1 MSFFVYVLE
10 STDKSTY
17 VGATVDLDHRLRQ
30 HNGEL
35 KGGAFATHRKIV
47 EGNAWERVCHIR
59 GFPDWRTALQFEWAL
74 KYHSRK
80 FPKKMFPLERRMRG
94 LVSVL
99 HLDHATSKSVLYSE
113 YMNEEKGPVIVW
125 ESEQAKQIYEKII

>member
-1 MSFFVYVLE
+1 MSFFVYLLE
-10 STDKSTY
+10 CTDKSTY

-35 KGGAFATHRKIV
+35 VGGAHATHVKIA

-59 GFPDWRTALQFEWAL
+59 GFPDWRTALQFEWAF

-80 FPKKMFPLERRMRG
+80 LPKRMYPLERRMRG
-94 LVSVL
+94 L
-99 HLDHATSKSVLYSE
+99 HALMSMDRSTSKSVLYTT
-113 YMNEEKGPVIVW
+113 YPDGGPQIVW
-125 ESEQAKQIYEKII
+125 ESDEARQIYESLVN